1 MDAIKHMITGIDGQT
16 VDPARVAFLITFLTF
31 IGLAIYAVVGKGQA
45 WDPIAFGGGAGAVL
59 ALGGVGIAAKAKTEP
74 GQ

>member
-1 MDAIKHMITGIDGQT
+1 MNLIKHMVTGIDNET
-16 VDPARVAFLITFLTF
+16 TDPARVAFLVTFLTF
-31 IGLAIYAVVGKGQA
+31 ISLAIYAVVGKGQT
-45 WDPIAFGGGAGAVL
+45 WDPLAFGSGAGAVL